1 MQKLTNKASVKSI
14 FNTRIAVLFD
24 FLTLAQTPQ
33 TEKLLIK
40 RKIWRIYNNIEKFRN
55 FSDVKTTAVFELSIG
70 LLCNELRES
79 NTDNQFI
86 EIIRKYI
93 WQISDD
99 IKLMEDNLFW
109 KEKESNNF
117 FDGGKNE

>member
-1 MQKLTNKASVKSI
+1 
-14 FNTRIAVLFD
+14 
-24 FLTLAQTPQ
+24 
-33 TEKLLIK
+33 
-40 RKIWRIYNNIEKFRN
+40 
-55 FSDVKTTAVFELSIG
+55 VFELSIG